1 MIQRSLLAPMVWI
14 LVTLLD
20 GKCFV
25 CAFSMNVDPKYFS
38 GIPNNTEPEMIKL
51 LAKVPCKEDAVFRN
65 TTFRKAVSRYVRCY
79 SQVIGFMDVI
89 EFVKKKK

>member
-25 CAFSMNVDPKYFS
+25 CAFSMNVDPRHFS
-38 GIPNNTEPEMIKL
+38 GIPNNTGLEMTKL
-51 LAKVPCKEDAVFRN
+51 LAKVPCKEDAIFLN

-79 SQVIGFMDVI
+79 SQVTGATDVI
-89 EFVKKKK
+89 